1 MPHFTEQEEA
11 ELTEDV
17 EGEQSE
23 EEAWVS
29 QMPRWYHSLGQ
40 PDATMV
46 PQPGS
51 ARCHDGTTAWVSQM
65 PRWYHSLGQPDATMV
80 PQPGSARC
88 HDGTTAWVSQ
98 MPRWYHILGQPDAMM
113 VPQPGSARC
122 HDAWVSQMPRWYHSL
137 GQPDATMVPQPGSA
151 RCHDGTTAWVSQMP
165 RWYHSL
171 GQPDATMVPQPGS
184 ARCHDGTTSWVS
196 QMPRWYH
203 SLDDDDNTKEG
214 PPGVHQTA
222 GGASGLRPQASS
234 TIHVSGESE
243 PRPQASS
250 MVHIS
255 GSQDSETGEQSDGA
269 TSGSAGW
276 DAQLKG
282 NGQKPLNGRGG
293 AEGQTGTIQTPVL
306 HFLHQLLGGANTK
319 TSLADNAGS
328 LMDSDVI
335 GQWKGDPTSDQSP
348 SSPDSERAHSTAQED
363 LPWSSLPGDQ
373 AGADWLHANGNGRQ
387 TQLRES
393 QGVTL
398 GELHTHSL
406 PLAAA
411 AGTIQSTSRFPV
423 DRIVT
428 GSSPVVELTQPAD
441 VGPAHT
447 LHSGTQTWQTDMV
460 TVATAS
466 VFSEATGTPLDSSA
480 PQVTQDFHKAGAPQ
494 VTQDFHKAGAP
505 QVTQDFHKAGAP
517 QVTQDFH
524 KAGAPQVTQDFHKAG
539 SATEQYNPSGQGPE
553 AAENMDLED
562 TC

>member
-1 MPHFTEQEEA
+1 MSPWNFIFVSLLVALVTTVLPAPTEEQEEA

-23 EEAWVS
+23 EE
-29 QMPRWYHSLGQ
+29 
-40 PDATMV
+40 
-46 PQPGS
+46 
-51 ARCHDGTTAWVSQM
+51 
-65 PRWYHSLGQPDATMV
+65 
-80 PQPGSARC
+80 
-88 HDGTTAWVSQ
+88 
-98 MPRWYHILGQPDAMM
+98 
-113 VPQPGSARC
+113 
-122 HDAWVSQMPRWYHSL
+122 
-137 GQPDATMVPQPGSA
+137 
-151 RCHDGTTAWVSQMP
+151 
-165 RWYHSL
+165 
-171 GQPDATMVPQPGS
+171 
-184 ARCHDGTTSWVS
+184 
-196 QMPRWYH
+196 
-203 SLDDDDNTKEG
+203 DDDDNTKEG

-234 TIHVSGESE
+234 MIHVSGESE

-255 GSQDSETGEQSDGA
+255 GSQDSETGEQSDGPA
-269 TSGSAGW
+269 SGSAGW

-282 NGQKPLNGRGG
+282 NGQKQLNGRGG

-319 TSLADNAGS
+319 TSLADNAG
-328 LMDSDVI
+328 DVI
-335 GQWKGDPTSDQSP
+335 GQWKGDPPSDQSP
-348 SSPDSERAHSTAQED
+348 SSPDSEHAHSTAQED
-363 LPWSSLPGDQ
+363 LPLSSSPGDQ

-406 PLAAA
+406 PWAA

-423 DRIVT
+423 DRVVT
-428 GSSPVVELTQPAD
+428 GSSLVVEPTQPAD

-447 LHSGTQTWQTDMV
+447 LHSGTQTWHTDMV

-466 VFSEATGTPLDSSA
+466 VFSEATGAPLDSSA
-480 PQVTQDFHKAGAPQ
+480 PQVTQDFHKAGA
-494 VTQDFHKAGAP
+494 A
-505 QVTQDFHKAGAP
+505 
-517 QVTQDFH
+517 
-524 KAGAPQVTQDFHKAG
+524 QVTQDFHKAG
-539 SATEQYNPSGQGPE
+539 SVTEQYNPSGQGPE